1 MAHLAATVLYR
12 FNPRRFIHPESASAR
27 APVAISAC
35 LAGQPVRYDGTDK
48 HFAGTEVLSG
58 MLELIPLCPEVGAG
72 LPVPRPPV
80 QLVSSDAGQRALGRD
95 DPTLDVT
102 AALQHFAEQSA
113 QRFLQQPISL
123 CGYIWKSRSPS
134 CGLAS
139 TPLFDAQSRQI
150 DVVSG
155 IHAHHFQ
162 RHLPWL
168 HCVDEN
174 DLSDTQ
180 TIAAFVLTCRVV
192 FDLLHADPA
201 DLITTHRHYHFLQRC
216 LSSNTQEQ
224 LDRLSQHGS
233 AAEYQAALKA
243 ACTQLDRTKLLE
255 LFGYDERFN

>member
-1 MAHLAATVLYR
+1 MAHLAATAVYR
-12 FNPRRFIHPESASAR
+12 FNPRRFIHPASASAR

-48 HFAGTEVLSG
+48 RFVGVEALSE
-58 MLELIPLCPEVGAG
+58 MLELIPICPEVGAG

-80 QLVSSDAGQRALGRD
+80 HLVSSDAGQHARGRD

-102 AALQHFAEQSA
+102 AALQHYAEQSA

-139 TPLFDAQSRQI
+139 TPLFDVQSRQI
-150 DVVSG
+150 GIVSG
-155 IHAHHFQ
+155 IHANHFQ

-174 DLSDTQ
+174 DLIDTQ
-180 TIAAFVLTCRVV
+180 SIAAFALICRVV
-192 FDLLHADPA
+192 FDLLHAVPA
-201 DLITTHRHYHFLQRC
+201 TLTSTHRHYHFLQRC
-216 LSSNTQEQ
+216 LSSDTQEQ
-224 LDRLSQHGS
+224 LNRLSQNGS
-233 AAEYQAALKA
+233 ATEYQAALKT
-243 ACTQLDRTKLLE
+243 ACTQLDQANLLA
-255 LFGYDERFN
+255 LFGYD